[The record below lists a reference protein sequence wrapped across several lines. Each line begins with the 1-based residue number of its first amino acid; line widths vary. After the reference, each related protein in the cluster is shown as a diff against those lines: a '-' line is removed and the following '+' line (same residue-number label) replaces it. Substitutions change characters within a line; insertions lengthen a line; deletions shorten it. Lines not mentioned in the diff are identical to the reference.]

1 MITTILLIVA
11 AAIVAILL
19 YAAMKPSTFS
29 ISRSASIEAPPS
41 RIFPFVN
48 DLADHAKWSPFARD
62 PKVNNKVS
70 NPSSGTGARVD
81 FDGSCA
87 GALSITESKP
97 SSKVTMR
104 LQMTKPMKC
113 DNRVEFSFVP
123 QDGSTNVT
131 WAMSGPQPYLG
142 KLMSV
147 FVNCDKMVGKQFEQ
161 GLADL
166 KKLSEQKTLQA
177 AE

>member
-19 YAAMKPSTFS
+19 YAATKPSTFS

-48 DLADHAKWSPFARD
+48 DLADHPKWSPFARD
-62 PKVNNKVS
+62 PKMNNRVG

-87 GALSITESKP
+87 GSLSITDSRP
-97 SSKVTMR
+97 GSKVAMR

-113 DNRVEFSFVP
+113 DNRIEFSFVP
-123 QDGSTNVT
+123 QGNSTHVT

-147 FVNCDKMVGKQFEQ
+147 FINCDKMVGKQFEE

-166 KKLSEQKTLQA
+166 KKLSEQKALRA